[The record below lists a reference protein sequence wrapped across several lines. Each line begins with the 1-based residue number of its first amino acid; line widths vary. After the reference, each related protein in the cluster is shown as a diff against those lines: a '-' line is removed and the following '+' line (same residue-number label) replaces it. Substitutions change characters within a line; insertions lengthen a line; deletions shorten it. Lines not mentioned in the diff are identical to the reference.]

1 MALLD
6 VSRLS
11 CGYGSAPVLSD
22 VTFSVDAG
30 SIHVL
35 LGPNGVG
42 KTTLFKTILGFL
54 PAFSGSIEID
64 GHEVQQLSRREL
76 ARLVAYVPQAREST
90 FGYTVREMVLMGRTP
105 LMAGMATTPSHE
117 DERAADEV
125 IERLRL
131 ERLVDRDVTELSG
144 GEQQM
149 VLVARA
155 LAANPRLI
163 VMDEPCASLD
173 FGNQALLLTRLGELR
188 QQGVSVLMTSHDPN
202 HAFALDADV
211 TCLGRDGLVAT
222 GAARELLSPELL
234 GELYGVEV
242 AVGQIS
248 GASGSPVLAS
258 APVVGCAAGR
268 I

>member
-1 MALLD
+1 MGLLN
-6 VSRLS
+6 VSHLS
-11 CGYGSAPVLSD
+11 CGYGSVPVLSN

-42 KTTLFKTILGFL
+42 KTTLFKTVLGFL
-54 PAFSGSIEID
+54 PALSGAIEID
-64 GHEVQQLSRREL
+64 GRELRQLSRREL
-76 ARLVAYVPQAREST
+76 ARLVAYVPQVHDST
-90 FGYTVREMVLMGRTP
+90 FGYTVGEMVLMGRTP
-105 LMAGMATTPSHE
+105 LMAGMTAAPTRG

-131 ERLVDRDVTELSG
+131 ERLADRDVTELSG

-155 LAANPRLI
+155 LAADPRLI

-188 QQGVSVLMTSHDPN
+188 QQGVSILMTSHDPN

-222 GAARELLSPELL
+222 GTARELLSPDLL

-242 AVGQIS
+242 AVGQIY

-258 APVVGCAAGR
+258 APVTECMAGR
-268 I
+268 G

>member
-1 MALLD
+1 
-6 VSRLS
+6 
-11 CGYGSAPVLSD
+11 
-22 VTFSVDAG
+22 
-30 SIHVL
+30 
-35 LGPNGVG
+35 
-42 KTTLFKTILGFL
+42 
-54 PAFSGSIEID
+54 
-64 GHEVQQLSRREL
+64 
-76 ARLVAYVPQAREST
+76 
-90 FGYTVREMVLMGRTP
+90 
-105 LMAGMATTPSHE
+105 
-117 DERAADEV
+117 
-125 IERLRL
+125 
-131 ERLVDRDVTELSG
+131 
-144 GEQQM
+144 M